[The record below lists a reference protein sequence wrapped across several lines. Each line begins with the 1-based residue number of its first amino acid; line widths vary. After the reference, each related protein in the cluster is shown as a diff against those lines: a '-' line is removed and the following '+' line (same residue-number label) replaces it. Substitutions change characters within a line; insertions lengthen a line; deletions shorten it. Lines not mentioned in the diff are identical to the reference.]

1 MSVDFKQ
8 WWFVVSTSQFLMMF
22 WNAPGHMCLGPTPSA
37 DRLAWHKG
45 DLNFMELQSTWVW
58 LALYAFFLCGFVF
71 FFDFH
76 MFHNFTKSQW
86 LLNSTPR
93 CGISWSFIRPYY
105 FPLVTSHKLDIFDHQ
120 NPQVF
125 SQLMGFVVGLPPF
138 GDGLWYWK

>member
-22 WNAPGHMCLGPTPSA
+22 WNALGHICIWALHR
-37 DRLAWHKG
+37 RLTAWHDIRGIKISCNYSQREC
-45 DLNFMELQSTWVW
+45 DWHCTQFSCV
-58 LALYAFFLCGFVF
+58 FFF